1 MIIDSVKKFTHSSKT
16 ISDGY
21 FLGTHFRFHRLL
33 IDGFIIHHIYATHTH
48 FISIVKK
55 QYMQLFSNPYFLFFI
70 SLNVVS
76 F

>member
-1 MIIDSVKKFTHSSKT
+1 VLKNLHIRRPSPMVI
-16 ISDGY
+16 

-76 F
+76 FKIIQ